1 VEAQS
6 SLWLQDVQVSAL
18 LSVKKIG
25 WEGGGRATLVANSS
39 WARLAIASN
48 LTTSAHLCRIR
59 KVKCDEEKPHCKR
72 CTSTGRTCDGYD
84 PTFRPPPP
92 STPSPPAARR
102 DSHHSGASWTIAR
115 SQSPVY
121 LAPALRLNT
130 REERESFD
138 FFTSHAVGHLRG
150 YLDSPFWQ
158 REVLQAAHRDPAIQH
173 CIIALG
179 AMYRRF
185 FQGRDSHLTE
195 HAMSD
200 KYLQFAL
207 RQSNRAIQDLLKKQ
221 IAGDYVK
228 DRTSKVT
235 LMTCSILFSSMCCL
249 QGYQKQAIEHL
260 RSGIRML
267 NEMDEEERKETH
279 PIDLESLRTIFVGL
293 DMQVRAI
300 MPSRESGSWVSR
312 PKTKPLST
320 SPNGA
325 LNMTILITMLQH
337 MESLMNTTHAFN
349 QSSFMRDPEEAEQVY
364 AEHRDLLKRYQ
375 RGVIVMQHLWSKAPD
390 YGDEFTQPLTALELM
405 QVQIEYLLRYPRPD
419 MTARYPHLGTFK
431 EAKPPFKQPFDVTA
445 QFFRVFE
452 LATKLLPTSNTPAPV
467 FTTTMGPTAALW
479 LVAIRAPG
487 PCQAL
492 RKRAM
497 KLMLDHPRR
506 EGFWDGMIAGRIAQE
521 ALRLEQERT
530 RARLGLKEDD
540 EPLGDLEVPD
550 DIRIVAF
557 FISHPDDDD
566 RMAKVELSNAKELEA
581 RTPGA
586 VRWLSW

>member
-1 VEAQS
+1 MDKATASGKPRQ
-6 SLWLQDVQVSAL
+6 
-18 LSVKKIG
+18 
-25 WEGGGRATLVANSS
+25 RA
-39 WARLAIASN
+39 WKPKARSGCK
-48 LTTSAHLCRIR
+48 TCKIR

-102 DSHHSGASWTIAR
+102 DSHHSGSGWSVVR

-130 REERESFD
+130 REERESFE
-138 FFTSHAVGHLRG
+138 FFTCHAVSHLRG
-150 YLDSPFWQ
+150 FLDSPFWQ
-158 REVLQAAHRDPAIQH
+158 REVLQAAHRDSAIQH

-185 FQGRDSHLTE
+185 FQGRGSHLTE

-200 KYLQFAL
+200 TYLQFAL

-267 NEMDEEERKETH
+267 NEMDEEEEKEPH
-279 PIDLESLRTIFVGL
+279 PIDMESLRTIFVGL

-300 MPSRESGSWVSR
+300 MPSRTSGSWVTK
-312 PKTKPLST
+312 PKTKPLSA
-320 SPNGA
+320 SPNGV
-325 LNMTILITMLQH
+325 LNMTTLITMLQH
-337 MESLMNTTHAFN
+337 MESLMNTIHAFN
-349 QSSFMRDPEEAEQVY
+349 QKSVLLDPEEAADDVY
-364 AEHRDLLKRYQ
+364 AEHSDLVSRYH
-375 RGVIVMQHLWSKAPD
+375 RGVIVMRHLWAKAPD
-390 YGDEFTQPLTALELM
+390 HGDEYIQPLTALELM
-405 QVQIEYLLRYPRPD
+405 QVQMEYLLRYPRADLVAKFP
-419 MTARYPHLGTFK
+419 RLGTFK
-431 EAKPPFKQPFDVTA
+431 EVKAPFKQPFDVTA

-452 LATKLLPTSNTPAPV
+452 LATKLLPIATSPAPV
-467 FTTTMGPTAALW
+467 FTTTMGPIAALW

-487 PCQAL
+487 PCQTL
-492 RKRAM
+492 RRRAM
-497 KLMLDHPRR
+497 KLMLNHPRR
-506 EGFWDGMIAGRIAQE
+506 EGFWDGMIAGRIAREGLQ
-521 ALRLEQERT
+521 LEQERV
-530 RARLGLKEDD
+530 RAKLGLKEHD

-550 DIRIVAF
+550 EERIVAF
-557 FISHPDDDD
+557 YISHPDDDD
-566 RMAKVELSNAKELEA
+566 RKAKVELSNQRDMAVGI
-581 RTPGA
+581 PGA